1 LYMIFTP
8 PRPTRIDRL
17 LFVYITQHI
26 QTQKV
31 PHHTHARVD
40 WETSNRNHDSSWL
53 QITCEQL

>member
-1 LYMIFTP
+1 MIFTP